1 MKGLKELICY
11 RTSKRYKRKHQ
22 ICSSKLEI
30 RIKKKMKQRSS
41 SSMMMKCSIGS
52 SWSRCSMMKNIK
64 SLDRWSLRRKS
75 RRSGRLLLISMR
87 RHSMERCWRPN
98 RSYKRAQRMRSS
110 SRSCHPDRR
119 KLHRSW
125 GISIFHSES
134 QEKLQRR
141 KLAITELARCLVV
154 EPLARS
160 IWPCTSSWE
169 NSWLW
174 SLWIK
179 NASPMKFKNKN

>member
-1 MKGLKELICY
+1 MKRQKELICY
-11 RTSKRYKRKHQ
+11 KTSRRYRRKHQ

-30 RIKKKMKQRSS
+30 RIKKKMKQRSL
-41 SSMMMKCSIGS
+41 SSMMMRCSIGS
-52 SWSRCSMMKNIK
+52 SWSRCSMMTTIK
-64 SLDRWSLRRKS
+64 WLDRWSRRRKS
-75 RRSGRLLLISMR
+75 RRSGRSLLISMR
-87 RHSMERCWRPN
+87 RHSMERYWRPN
-98 RSYKRAQRMRSS
+98 RSYKRAQRTRSS
-110 SRSCHPDRR
+110 SRSCRLDRR

-134 QEKLQRR
+134 QEKHQRR
-141 KLAITELARCLVV
+141 TSAITELARCLVV

-169 NSWLW
+169 NLWLW
-174 SLWIK
+174 SLWTK